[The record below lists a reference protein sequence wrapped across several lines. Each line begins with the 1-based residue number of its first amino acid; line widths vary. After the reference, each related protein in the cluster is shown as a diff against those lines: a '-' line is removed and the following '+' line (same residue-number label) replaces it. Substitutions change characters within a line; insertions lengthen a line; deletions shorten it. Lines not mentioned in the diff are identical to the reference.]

1 MSVFALMVATFT
13 AAAAAGVS
21 AWELTVEAPASLAT
35 ETARLRSVDRQQ
47 LTRLLARA
55 DLEIPPVVHVTL
67 MPDADPRA
75 RSVPA
80 WIVGRAFG
88 ARDIVI
94 FSDRIAAYPFESLE
108 TVLSH
113 ELVHLALFVRAGGRP
128 LPRWFHEGVAVSVEA
143 GWAFRDSL
151 RLLVAAAGTPMIADL
166 SQLFASDSR
175 PDTTEAYLL
184 AAALANDVRRRHGA
198 AVPGAIAGHVARG
211 VSFERAFEMATG
223 ENPDE
228 AAKGA
233 WAAYRRWTAWL
244 PFMTSGSTIWVG
256 ILCLAFIAFAV
267 RLARRTRR
275 RRKWDEE
282 EQRDEPPV

>member
-21 AWELTVEAPASLAT
+21 AWELTVEAPASLAA
-35 ETARLRSVDRQQ
+35 ETARLRSVDREQ

-94 FSDRIAAYPFESLE
+94 FPDRIAAYPFESLE

-143 GWAFRDSL
+143 EWEFRDSL
-151 RLLVAAAGTPMIADL
+151 RLFVAAAGTPMIADL

-184 AAALANDVRRRHGA
+184 AAALANYVRRRHGA

-211 VSFERAFEMATG
+211 VSFGRAFEMATG
-223 ENPDE
+223 ESPDE

-233 WAAYRRWTAWL
+233 WATYRRWTAWL
-244 PFMTSGSTIWVG
+244 PFMTSESAIWAG

-282 EQRDEPPV
+282 ERRDEPPM